1 MGPGS
6 DEVDDIRQEIDQ
18 TRENLGSAVGA
29 LAYKADV
36 KNRGKEVIE
45 DKKEVVMEKVDELKT
60 KVPGVG
66 NSDSDRPGIG
76 EKVKDKL
83 PDPQAVKDKLP
94 DGQAIKDKLPDG
106 VGDAKA
112 RIGEATP
119 SKEDVKAKAQQ
130 AADAASNNPLAVA
143 AGAAAV
149 GLAAGLAI
157 PETEL
162 ERQKLKPH
170 AQDARQQVEGKVHD
184 TVAQVKGG
192 VKDAVDSTAD
202 AVREQAQQQGGKIGQ
217 AAEKAA
223 DKTQQKSDGL

>member
-6 DEVDDIRQEIDQ
+6 DEVDELRQEIDQ
-18 TRENLGSAVGA
+18 TREDLGSAVGA

-66 NSDSDRPGIG
+66 NN
-76 EKVKDKL
+76 
-83 PDPQAVKDKLP
+83 
-94 DGQAIKDKLPDG
+94 
-106 VGDAKA
+106 GD
-112 RIGEATP
+112 IGEATP
-119 SKEDVKAKAQQ
+119 STEDVKAKAQQ